1 MSKRRREGKGGNRSN
16 DLFSGLLAKHSK
28 HKRRR
33 RDPVQRAK
41 MLEKEKKL
49 RNQDDERYASA
60 QVKQLRKI
68 RSDKTL
74 LSEEKR
80 SKIGGKPCVALCFL
94 VVEDIPHELIWR
106 EWIRQSEAEG
116 TYGVKV
122 YIHAK
127 FPSKLKSD
135 WSRRHLIRDND
146 GQIINFKPN
155 WGAIEVTRALL
166 KLFEIALL
174 DSEVERLCYVSESC
188 LPICSFRDAA
198 KLLFETDKSWLKAYQ
213 TPVDGYDTM
222 MMNAVNRNAIPKE
235 CVLSAILGSCLPG
248 STHKLV

>member
-1 MSKRRREGKGGNRSN
+1 MR
-16 DLFSGLLAKHSK
+16 L
-28 HKRRR
+28 
-33 RDPVQRAK
+33 RD
-41 MLEKEKKL
+41 
-49 RNQDDERYASA
+49 
-60 QVKQLRKI
+60 
-68 RSDKTL
+68 
-74 LSEEKR
+74 
-80 SKIGGKPCVALCFL
+80 
-94 VVEDIPHELIWR
+94 
-106 EWIRQSEAEG
+106 

-135 WSRRHLIRDND
+135 WSRRHLIRDKD

-155 WGAIEVTRALL
+155 WGATEVTRALL

-174 DSEVERLCYVSESC
+174 DREVERLCYASESC

-198 KLLFETDKSWLKAYQ
+198 KLLFETEKSWLKAYQ

-235 CVLSAILGSCLPG
+235 CVFKCDTWVMLTRKHAQACIIDLPNLLKVSVWPHFSRVKVADEICLPTLMAVIG
-248 STHKLV
+248 AIESEEEPKGGGDGIIRRK